1 MTNLMIPEELAPLAN
16 FNWSQFSDTYTQD
29 ADIQQDPHVSI
40 QIESGIPGNGSKVVV
55 DVKDVPIG
63 SSGFLPNT
71 NRVQLYGWRED
82 RNGDISTGGYCSFD
96 GGDYKILRKFEE
108 APFDWLLD
116 DADYTIEDMVKD
128 FAAEVKDY
136 LDYGNYR
143 YDAVYDALTQTYD
156 DLYKEHE
163 DALSM
168 MHTKKYH
175 REDVDGI
182 RIRFD
187 AYGEEQNI
195 YGEFVH
201 ELHKTPFVRVHY
213 NGTACVIDCPTGRNP
228 MDVESDIVS
237 EMKDFL
243 AVELEPHLEELYG
256 NIMKQLREQSV
267 DAEEMLDGLPQDGLQ
282 L

>member
-1 MTNLMIPEELAPLAN
+1 MTNLTIPEELAPLAN
-16 FNWSQFSDTYTQD
+16 FNWSQFSDTYAQD
-29 ADIQQDPHVSI
+29 VDIQPDPHVLI
-40 QIESGIPGNGSKVVV
+40 QLESGIPGEGSKVVV

-71 NRVQLYGWRED
+71 NRVQLHGWRED
-82 RNGDISTGGYCSFD
+82 KGGDISTGGYCSFD
-96 GGDYKILRKFEE
+96 GGNYKILRKFEE
-108 APFDWLLD
+108 APFDWLLE
-116 DADYTIEDMVKD
+116 DADYTVEDMVKD
-128 FAAEVKDY
+128 FTTEVKDY

-143 YDAVYDALTQTYD
+143 YNAVYDALTQTYD
-156 DLYKEHE
+156 ELYKEHE

-228 MDVESDIVS
+228 MEVETEIVS

-243 AVELEPHLEELYG
+243 AGELEPHLEELYG
-256 NIMKQLREQSV
+256 KYLADDLDQS
-267 DAEEMLDGLPQDGLQ
+267 APEL
-282 L
+282 